1 MDVPPVLRGGPREVE
16 NIDLQPMLPARLFG
30 DLEQPPAFRHLARA
44 SVFAAGRPVD
54 DQDARRAACIL
65 ELLLRPIDRRLR
77 RDPVLSEVVGRMRI
91 ACSGFPG
98 PGAFRLS
105 LIQLDFRHPSAGFER
120 RHEGRSIVKV
130 DRRLHYKAEPVL

>member
-1 MDVPPVLRGGPREVE
+1 
-16 NIDLQPMLPARLFG
+16 MLPARLFG
-30 DLEQPPAFRHLARA
+30 DLQQPPAFRHLARTGM
-44 SVFAAGRPVD
+44 FAAGRPVD
-54 DQDARRAACIL
+54 DQDARRAAGFL
-65 ELLLRPIDRRLR
+65 ELFLRAIDRRFC
-77 RDPVLSEVVGRMRI
+77 RDPVLSEVVGGIRI

-130 DRRLHYKAEPVL
+130 DCRLHYKAEPVL